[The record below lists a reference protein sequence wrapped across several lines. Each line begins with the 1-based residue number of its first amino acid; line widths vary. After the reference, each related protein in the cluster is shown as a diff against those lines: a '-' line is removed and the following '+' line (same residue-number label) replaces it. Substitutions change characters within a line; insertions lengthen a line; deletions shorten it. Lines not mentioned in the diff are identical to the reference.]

1 MAIIFVRTLSI
12 ELFQFSLFLPIL
24 PSAMITLKSQELHS
38 KGKNQ

>member
-12 ELFQFSLFLPIL
+12 ALFQFSLFLPIL
-24 PSAMITLKSQELHS
+24 PSAMIALKSQEFHS